1 MALSLAEELL
11 VTEGERFLFGSAAA
25 AGLPMVTQ
33 AALTEF
39 NGLRR
44 RKRRGEGRRDM
55 RWDGLGGWEGDLGVY
70 YQDVLYMCDL
80 NWQK

>member
-39 NGLRR
+39 NGL
-44 RKRRGEGRRDM
+44 
-55 RWDGLGGWEGDLGVY
+55 
-70 YQDVLYMCDL
+70 
-80 NWQK
+80 

>member
-33 AALTEF
+33 AVLIEF
-39 NGLRR
+39 NGL
-44 RKRRGEGRRDM
+44 
-55 RWDGLGGWEGDLGVY
+55 
-70 YQDVLYMCDL
+70 
-80 NWQK
+80 